1 MKKMNDYVGK
11 SYPLVMGI
19 NGRPF
24 EYKGVVIESY
34 GNLCLVEEQR
44 AYVQGKYN
52 QYGIYRLIKD
62 NDGKESLN
70 PLLIDY
76 SKDFAEIKYSAPLP
90 VVKAEFDRRVTTL
103 KTLEEHAQ
111 SVASAKAEVK
121 KLSLPG
127 NWLKKLL
134 I

>member
-1 MKKMNDYVGK
+1 MIMKKMNDYVGK

-52 QYGIYRLIKD
+52 QYGIYRLVKN
-62 NDGKESLN
+62 NDGKESLSK
-70 PLLIDY
+70 LVIDY
-76 SKDFAEIKYSAPLP
+76 SKSPVEEIK
-90 VVKAEFDRRVTTL
+90 
-103 KTLEEHAQ
+103 
-111 SVASAKAEVK
+111 
-121 KLSLPG
+121 
-127 NWLKKLL
+127 
-134 I
+134 